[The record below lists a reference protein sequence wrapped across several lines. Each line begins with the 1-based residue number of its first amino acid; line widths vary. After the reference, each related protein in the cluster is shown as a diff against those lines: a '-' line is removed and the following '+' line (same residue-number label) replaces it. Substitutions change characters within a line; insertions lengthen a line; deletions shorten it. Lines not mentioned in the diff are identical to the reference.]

1 VNRIVGPE
9 EGYVYDSMDE
19 TVRVKLTGEDTGG
32 QFSLIE
38 EQITPDY
45 EVALR
50 LNREHSETFYVLQ
63 GEITFAVGTR
73 TVEAKAGT
81 TVHVPAN
88 TPYAARADRAG
99 RMLTILSPS
108 GPEGALT
115 AFAALAPEQV
125 EEQAAARA
133 IMGDYDVVDLAD
145 PPVAGL
151 LGLYDA
157 LLAGDEHAMSVLV
170 TGEAVID
177 TPLQGKVQGPVALAE
192 FVSGQQAWLAARDA
206 HPEFANIILS
216 PERIVLEFVLYVTH
230 EAETIDL
237 PVALVADHD
246 GEAVTAIRVYH
257 STWPLTGQHVVRG
270 PIVQPP
276 EQPPEEP
283 AIVAAY
289 TAGLREG
296 NAAFVLSLFA
306 ENGYVREP
314 SGARFKYVGPEG
326 LREFYGPALDAGGIA
341 LRHCT
346 ATFDG
351 HACAVEYIADAWAHV
366 KLSPQAGVAVY
377 ELDGENKIRAARI
390 YDDVA
395 PPYE

>member
-1 VNRIVGPE
+1 VTKVVGPG
-9 EGYVYDSMDE
+9 EGYAYDSIDD

-63 GEITFAVGTR
+63 GKIEFTVGTQ
-73 TVEAKAGT
+73 TIEAKAGT

-88 TPYAARADRAG
+88 TPYAARADRPG
-99 RMLTILSPS
+99 RVLTILSPS
-108 GPEGALT
+108 GPEEAPT
-115 AFAALAPEQV
+115 AFAALTPEQV

-133 IMGDYDVVDLAD
+133 IMGDYDVVDLTD

-151 LGLYDA
+151 LGFYDA
-157 LLAGDEHAMSVLV
+157 LLAGDEHALSVLV

-177 TPLQGKVQGPVALAE
+177 TPLQGKVRGPVALAR
-192 FVSGQQAWLAARDA
+192 FVSEQQAWLAAMDA
-206 HPEFANIILS
+206 RPEFANIILA

-230 EAETIDL
+230 EGETIDL
-237 PVALVADHD
+237 PVALVADHH

-257 STWPLTGQHVVRG
+257 STWPLTGQHMVRG
-270 PIVQPP
+270 PTIQLP
-276 EQPPEEP
+276 ERPPEEP
-283 AIVAAY
+283 AVVAAY

-296 NAAFVLSLFA
+296 NKAFLLSLFA
-306 ENGYVREP
+306 EDGYVREP
-314 SGARFKYVGPEG
+314 SGARFTYVGAEG
-326 LREFYGPALDAGGIA
+326 LREFYGPALDAGGIM

-351 HACAVEYIADAWAHV
+351 HACAAEYVVDEWAHV
-366 KLSPQAGVAVY
+366 KLPLQAGVAVY

-395 PPYE
+395 PPFE